1 MTTLALRIYK
11 NEIDSNRLNFI
22 RRTFTVFEESEK
34 VLSVEGS
41 EEDIVKL
48 YDNCL
53 LSDERFK
60 QAFPEYMTQ
69 AERVEY
75 TNKKCESIRAYFRDT
90 LCDIIANGEETEE
103 FARFRSIYLD
113 NLRKQ

>member
-1 MTTLALRIYK
+1 MATLALRIYK
-11 NEIDSNRLNFI
+11 DEISDNRLNFI

-53 LSDERFK
+53 LCDEQFK
-60 QAFPEYMTQ
+60 QAFPEYRTYT
-69 AERVEY
+69 ERIEY
-75 TNKKCESIRAYFRDT
+75 TREKCESIKAYFRDA
-90 LCDIIANGEETEE
+90 LCDIIANGELNTDYEGL
-103 FARFRSIYLD
+103 RQLYLQY
-113 NLRKQ
+113 LK

>member
-11 NEIDSNRLNFI
+11 DEVSENRLSFI

-53 LSDERFK
+53 LSDKRFK
-60 QAFPEYMTQ
+60 QAFPEYRTYT
-69 AERVEY
+69 ERIEY
-75 TNKKCESIRAYFRDT
+75 TREKCESIKAYFRQT
-90 LCDIIANGEETEE
+90 LCDIIANGEATEE
-103 FARFRSIYLD
+103 SRQLQRLYLD
-113 NLRKQ
+113 NLR

>member
-11 NEIDSNRLNFI
+11 NEISENRLNFI
-22 RRTFTVFEESEK
+22 RRTFTVFEESER

-60 QAFPEYMTQ
+60 QAFTEYQTYT
-69 AERVEY
+69 ERLEY
-75 TNKKCESIRAYFRDT
+75 TREKCESIKAYFRHT
-90 LCDIIANGEETEE
+90 LCDIIANGEATEE
-103 FARFRSIYLD
+103 FRQLQRIYLD
-113 NLRKQ
+113 NLI

>member
-1 MTTLALRIYK
+1 MATLSLRIYK
-11 NEIDSNRLNFI
+11 NEVSENRLNFV
-22 RRTFTVFEESEK
+22 RRTFTVFEESEN

-60 QAFPEYMTQ
+60 QAFPDYMTR
-69 AERVEY
+69 AERAEY
-75 TNKKCESIRAYFRDT
+75 TLTKVEQVKSYVQNALLE
-90 LCDIIANGEETEE
+90 IIANGELNADYE
-103 FARFRSIYLD
+103 ALRQIYLQY
-113 NLRKQ
+113 LK

>member
-11 NEIDSNRLNFI
+11 DEINGNRLDFI
-22 RRTFTVFEESEK
+22 RHTFTVFEESER

-53 LSDERFK
+53 LSDDRFK
-60 QAFPEYMTQ
+60 QAFPEYRTYT
-69 AERVEY
+69 ERLEY
-75 TNKKCESIRAYFRDT
+75 TREKCESIKAYFRHT
-90 LCDIIANGEETEE
+90 LCDIIANGEATEE
-103 FARFRSIYLD
+103 FRQLQRIYLD
-113 NLRKQ
+113 NLI

>member
-1 MTTLALRIYK
+1 MTTLSLRIYK
-11 NEIDSNRLNFI
+11 DEISDNRLNFI

-60 QAFPEYMTQ
+60 QAFPNYMTR
-69 AERVEY
+69 AERAEY
-75 TNKKCESIRAYFRDT
+75 TLTKLEGVKSYMQNALLE
-90 LCDIIANGEETEE
+90 IIANGELNED
-103 FARFRSIYLD
+103 FARLRQLYLQY
-113 NLRKQ
+113 LK

>member
-11 NEIDSNRLNFI
+11 DEISDNRLNFI

-41 EEDIVKL
+41 GEDIVKL

-60 QAFPEYMTQ
+60 QAFPNYMTR
-69 AERVEY
+69 AERAEY
-75 TNKKCESIRAYFRDT
+75 TLTKLEGVKSYVQNALLE
-90 LCDIIANGEETEE
+90 IIANGELNED
-103 FARFRSIYLD
+103 FARLRQLYLQY
-113 NLRKQ
+113 LK

>member
-1 MTTLALRIYK
+1 MATLSLRIYK
-11 NEIDSNRLNFI
+11 NEVSESRLNFI
-22 RRTFTVFEESEK
+22 RRTFTVFEESEN

-60 QAFPEYMTQ
+60 QAFPNYMTR
-69 AERVEY
+69 AERAEY
-75 TNKKCESIRAYFRDT
+75 TLKKVEEVKSYVQNA
-90 LCDIIANGEETEE
+90 LLEIIAKGELNAEY
-103 FARFRSIYLD
+103 AMLRNLYLEH
-113 NLRKQ
+113 LQ